1 MERIVCQLVRV
12 GIMAAHTASPGAR
25 TAQRELARNATAI
38 VHGNEEADRAERVS
52 KLLFDNSSAKDML
65 NLDIET
71 KRMLIASAPSYPMK
85 QGESIVDVLVS
96 SGLASSKREARE
108 FITNRAVSLHG
119 VIVDETRIIDEGDIA
134 FGIALLKRGKRN
146 VCVLTLS

>member
-1 MERIVCQLVRV
+1 
-12 GIMAAHTASPGAR
+12 
-25 TAQRELARNATAI
+25 